1 MMDSPPLVP
10 IDLDRKKTGQRK
22 GKPVGKSTMNGKR
35 AGDAYEVVD
44 GLDEDG
50 LSLEAELGQ
59 EREKEARQISDS
71 VSIEIWLFL

>member
-1 MMDSPPLVP
+1 M
-10 IDLDRKKTGQRK
+10 
-22 GKPVGKSTMNGKR
+22 GKSTMNGKR